1 MKTEFQEIF
10 DPIALG
16 LVAFLI
22 ILGLFILGVV
32 IKESLRE
39 FKNRKGEDDDIN
51 L

>member
-16 LVAFLI
+16 IVAFLV

-32 IKESLRE
+32 INESIKECRKKRE
-39 FKNRKGEDDDIN
+39 GDDN
-51 L
+51 AEG